1 MQSSKIFTSK
11 LCIIKETVIKK
22 RSNFEI
28 QGMVIFEE
36 GSEKGILSLSFD
48 SLEIQLSQE
57 VTQSPTFKSG
67 TNETYLQNINRVT
80 DVENKLMATRGKRGR
95 DKLGDWD

>member
-80 DVENKLMATRGKRGR
+80 DLENELLVTGAGKGGE
-95 DKLGDWD
+95 KE